1 MAPNSRGRARLVAAK
16 IIVLDNSINA
26 RLLWPDSES
35 PDSNQYA
42 LDVLS
47 EADNGSVFHV
57 PTIWHYEVA
66 HVAAK
71 LVRTGEVSQ
80 ASAVSYFEQIAL
92 LPIVTDVSSHAN
104 ATQATF
110 ALSVQL
116 GLSVY
121 DAAYLELVLRLG
133 ADLATNDK
141 RLRAA
146 AARAG
151 ASLFLSVHPQEN
163 ASNGSG

>member
-1 MAPNSRGRARLVAAK
+1 MAAK
-16 IIVLDNSINA
+16 IIVLDNSINT

-35 PDSNQYA
+35 PGSNRYA
-42 LDVLS
+42 SDVLS
-47 EADNGSVFHV
+47 QANDGGVFHV
-57 PTIWHYEVA
+57 PTIWHYEAA

-71 LVRTGEVSQ
+71 LVRIGQVSQ

-104 ATQATF
+104 ATCATF
-110 ALSVQL
+110 ALSIQF
-116 GLSVY
+116 GLSAY

-133 ADLATNDK
+133 CSLATNDK

-146 AARAG
+146 AERAG
-151 ASLFLSVHPQEN
+151 ASLFLSTGSDGS
-163 ASNGSG
+163 ASPRSA